1 MATKTWQLD
10 PAHSN
15 VEFAVKHLMI
25 ATVRGRFGN
34 VSGSVQV
41 DESNPR
47 SAKIDVTIDPA
58 SIDTRQEQ
66 RDAHLRSPDFF
77 DVAQYPNIRFVGKR
91 LEGDP
96 TDEFRIIG
104 DLTIR
109 GVTKEIAVNVTN
121 EGQGI
126 DPWGNL
132 RAGFSA
138 SAKIDRREFGLTWNQ
153 ALETGG
159 VVVANEIKV
168 SVDAELFRAVEAE
181 TKVAA

>member
-41 DESNPR
+41 DESNPL

-96 TDEFRIIG
+96 ADEFRIIG